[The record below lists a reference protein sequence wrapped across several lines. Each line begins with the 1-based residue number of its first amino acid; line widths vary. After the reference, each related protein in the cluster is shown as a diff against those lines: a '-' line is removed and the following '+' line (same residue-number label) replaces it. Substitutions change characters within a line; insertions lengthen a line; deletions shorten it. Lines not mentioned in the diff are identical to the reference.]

1 MEWILAGRSTTW
13 PYRIGNR
20 MIPTRRS
27 ILWAGCPQVGVY
39 RKPIYSIS
47 PILSILS
54 NRPLSYRICIYTICR
69 IRYTKPGGLS
79 WTGCDM
85 ALSNWRPH
93 DTLPGGISYGSDTYQ
108 AEYEMIL
115 KPQGTPRAWYP
126 LGGIS
131 VDLS

>member
-47 PILSILS
+47 PILSILYS
-54 NRPLSYRICIYTICR
+54 MASILQDRDLAYLSYSIYRTGRIILWSGYP
-69 IRYTKPGGLS
+69 PGGVRNGPIELET
-79 WTGCDM
+79 TGYP
-85 ALSNWRPH
+85 SGW
-93 DTLPGGISYGSDTYQ
+93 S
-108 AEYEMIL
+108 IL
-115 KPQGTPRAWYP
+115 RSGYLQFGVRNDPETA
-126 LGGIS
+126 
-131 VDLS
+131 